1 MIWVDWLEN
10 IPTTLTLYKK
20 NALEDAISKELYS
33 LYGRNEFTPFLQR
46 ADDDTTIPKLV
57 HVFRLYEMEIML

>member
-1 MIWVDWLEN
+1 MDWWEN

-20 NALEDAISKELYS
+20 NALEDAILKELYL
-33 LYGRNEFTPFLQR
+33 LYGRHEFTPLLQR

-57 HVFRLYEMEIML
+57 HVFRFYEMEIM